1 MILILTKM
9 AILQDILVTLLYEHQ
24 ESLYNQVSE
33 TAQ

>member
-9 AILQDILVTLLYEHQ
+9 AILQDILVTLLYERQ